1 MQKGRFYL
9 VKGLSLLGKRGAFA
23 LRFGGD
29 CGGFLA
35 ILQNKIKRWLGMMLV
50 FSELEGALNSLK
62 IWLGDGG
69 VREFS
74 ILVALD

>member
-1 MQKGRFYL
+1 
-9 VKGLSLLGKRGAFA
+9 
-23 LRFGGD
+23 
-29 CGGFLA
+29 
-35 ILQNKIKRWLGMMLV
+35 MMLV